1 MLHRIGGQK
10 PQFFAVMDLTS
21 GYHQAPLHEDSI
33 PYTAFVTQHGIFEW
47 VRVPMGLK
55 GAPSYFQREIS
66 RRVLGGLN
74 GVDCE
79 LYIDDC
85 IVYGRTEE
93 EFLQRLR
100 KVLERFQEYGIT
112 LSPSKCRFGLAAIEY
127 LGHKIDREGIHFI
140 RSKLDNVLNCPY
152 PIFVKDLSTFMG
164 MVNYFGDHI
173 PHLAGELRILR
184 EMEKECKVNKKI
196 MWNDERKS
204 QFDKVKELVNELPK
218 LYYLSD
224 DPKDDIIVYTDAS
237 DYAIGGHLVQ
247 RINGIERT
255 IGFMSKTFSGP
266 EKRWTTIE
274 KECYAIFMM
283 LRKYEYLLRDVHF
296 TLKTDHA
303 NLLYLNVP
311 PSNKVLRWKLAIQ
324 EYDATVVHIPGPENI
339 VADALSRINE
349 ETVGTTDGG
358 YLCPVSWIDFENEG
372 EPPNEKL
379 PDDVYNMIQSVHN
392 AWCGHAGAN
401 TTHQRLKESG
411 HVWINMRQ
419 DIRSFIQTCPT
430 CQKLD
435 ARKIVYNTHPY
446 VTAAYQPHQRINV
459 DTLVINQKDTFGN
472 IAIIV
477 VIDTFTRWVEL
488 FPIEKLDEDLATRR
502 LLEHFG

>member
-1 MLHRIGGQK
+1 
-10 PQFFAVMDLTS
+10 
-21 GYHQAPLHEDSI
+21 
-33 PYTAFVTQHGIFEW
+33 
-47 VRVPMGLK
+47 
-55 GAPSYFQREIS
+55 
-66 RRVLGGLN
+66 
-74 GVDCE
+74 
-79 LYIDDC
+79 
-85 IVYGRTEE
+85 
-93 EFLQRLR
+93 
-100 KVLERFQEYGIT
+100 
-112 LSPSKCRFGLAAIEY
+112 
-127 LGHKIDREGIHFI
+127 
-140 RSKLDNVLNCPY
+140 
-152 PIFVKDLSTFMG
+152 VKDLATFMG

-173 PHLAGELRILR
+173 PHLSGELRILR
-184 EMEKECKVNKKI
+184 EMEKEYKI
-196 MWNDERKS
+196 SKRIVWNEERKD
-204 QFDKVKELVNELPK
+204 QFDKVKKLVNELPK

-224 DPKDDIIVYTDAS
+224 DPKDEIIVYTDAS

-247 RINGIERT
+247 KINGIERT

-274 KECYAIFMM
+274 KECYAIYMM

-324 EYDATVVHIPGPENI
+324 EYDANVVHIPGPENI

-349 ETVGTTDGG
+349 ETIGTTDGG
-358 YLCPVSWIDFENEG
+358 YLCPVSRIDFESEE

-379 PDDVYNMIQSVHN
+379 PDGVYNMIQGVHN
-392 AWCGHAGAN
+392 AWCGHAGVN

-411 HVWINMRQ
+411 HRWVNMRR
-419 DIRSFIQTCPT
+419 DIRNFIQICPT

-459 DTLVINQKDTFGN
+459 DTLVLIRK
-472 IAIIV
+472 I
-477 VIDTFTRWVEL
+477 
-488 FPIEKLDEDLATRR
+488 R
-502 LLEHFG
+502 LEISH